1 MFSIEFINKVFFTLI
16 IEEYDV
22 FFPLIFFF
30 FYLIFS
36 LLIKKERNIL
46 TQIIILLIPFFY
58 IFYQYSYLS
67 NFFSSIGQDSLI
79 ELNADFGEAIF
90 YLKTFL
96 KFLLDPEIFKRNR
109 FWLVLICSM
118 LSGVLFYFLLFT
130 FFKRKNIH
138 LSKLNKFFNGI
149 FTIVLIITVYFSYNF
164 IVNNIKLGTD
174 LEAKST
180 QISKNIEKYNIVKK
194 NSEDLMVIL
203 YVGESASALNF
214 NLYGYPFETTHYLK
228 KLEKNLNFIKFD
240 NVYATHT
247 HTTPSLINTFTICTD
262 NINSEKCMLHTSYS
276 ENSILPVTDIISSKI
291 NTYLFSTQGELGGH
305 NFGGKL
311 VFELEKKFFSH
322 EYEKDSGLKFKG
334 NRYVPK
340 LKDKEFFENVF
351 CNKNDLFQNKK
362 QSLSVLH
369 SYAGH
374 GKYNGYLDY
383 IADDIRIKY
392 PNYLSG
398 INLLGKDSKNFK
410 TYSEYDS
417 AIKYVD
423 LSLKNVISCSFK
435 NSKKTSKPII
445 FIYFSDHG
453 ESPGSLRGH
462 DSSRLTY
469 EMLHV
474 PFFIIF
480 NDEARRM
487 YESKFK
493 KLKELSENDLTLKI
507 ISDILLYL
515 FEIDIT
521 EKLNPNTVYNH
532 QDFKSKSKNYILGRK
547 DLNGKIS
554 KLPFNTNNIENIGNL
569 IDKELYR
576 KLDTSINLWLLQKYL
591 NDNKISDR
599 TKIEKI
605 VCRHRANSLYL
616 QFQSSLSNSC
626 FETDIIIKKGKF
638 ISSHDSKKQTK
649 LDLEYFF
656 NSDFKE
662 NILWLDV
669 KNINTLDN
677 CNYANKWLKKNKLN
691 FKHSL
696 LEIPTKSIKNINDGD
711 WTKCIKEISKIE
723 NVTIGYYL
731 PTDILTK
738 CSKNKISQMNCKNI
752 IKEIELFL
760 LKNEIENV
768 TFDIVGYDWLR
779 NNKFLE
785 KFKWN
790 IWHID
795 DLDDLEKIVKQENI
809 GILLLRNDKFTNYLN

>member
-1 MFSIEFINKVFFTLI
+1 MFSIEFIKKVFFTLI

-30 FYLIFS
+30 CYFIFS
-36 LLIKKERNIL
+36 LLIKKERNTL

-67 NFFSSIGQDSLI
+67 NFFSSIGQDSLV

-90 YLKTFL
+90 YIKTFL
-96 KFLLDPEIFKRNR
+96 KFLLDPEIFRRNR

-118 LSGVLFYFLLFT
+118 LSGILFYFFLFI

-164 IVNNIKLGTD
+164 IANNIKLGSN
-174 LEAKST
+174 LEAKSI
-180 QISKNIEKYNIVKK
+180 QISKNIEKYHVDKK

-203 YVGESASALNF
+203 YVGESTSALNF
-214 NLYGYPFETTHYLK
+214 SLYGYPFETTNYLK

-240 NVYATHT
+240 NVYSTHT
-247 HTTPSLINTFTICTD
+247 HTSPSLINTFTICTD
-262 NINSEKCMLHTSYS
+262 NINSDKCMLHANYS
-276 ENSILPVTDIISSKI
+276 DNSILPVTDIISSKI

-311 VFELEKKFFSH
+311 VFELKKKFFSH
-322 EYEKDSGLKFKG
+322 EYEKDPILKFKG

-340 LKDKEFFENVF
+340 LKDKEFFENIF
-351 CNKNDLFQNKK
+351 CNKNESFKNKEP
-362 QSLSVLH
+362 SLSVLH

-392 PNYLSG
+392 PNYLNG
-398 INLLGKDSKNFK
+398 INLLGKDSRNFK
-410 TYSEYDS
+410 NYREYDS
-417 AIKYVD
+417 SIKYID
-423 LSLKNVISCSFK
+423 LSLENVITCSFR
-435 NSKKTSKPII
+435 NSKKTSKPLI

-480 NDEARRM
+480 NDEARII

-493 KLKELSENDLTLKI
+493 KLKDLSKNDLTLKVV
-507 ISDILLYL
+507 SDILLYL
-515 FEIDIT
+515 FEIDII
-521 EKLNPNTVYNH
+521 EKSTRKTVYKH
-532 QDFKSKSKNYILGRK
+532 QDFKSKNKNYILGRK
-547 DLNGKIS
+547 DLDGKIS
-554 KLPFNTNNIENIGNL
+554 KLPFNDNKIENIGNL
-569 IDKELYR
+569 ISKELYGR
-576 KLDTSINLWLLQKYL
+576 LDTSINLWLLQKYL
-591 NDNKISDR
+591 DDKKISNR

-605 VCRHRANSLYL
+605 ICRHRANSLYL

-638 ISSHDSKKQTK
+638 ISSHDSEKETK
-649 LDLEYFF
+649 LDFEYFF

-662 NILWLDV
+662 NILWLDI

-677 CNYANKWLKKNKLN
+677 CNQAYIWIKKNKSN
-691 FKHSL
+691 FKHAL
-696 LEIPTKSIKNINDGD
+696 LEIPTKSIRNINDDD

-723 NVTIGYYL
+723 NITIGYYL
-731 PTDILTK
+731 PTDTLTK
-738 CSKNKISQMNCKNI
+738 CSTNKIFHTNCKNI
-752 IKEIELFL
+752 IKEIEFFL

-768 TFDIVGYDWLR
+768 TFDVVGYNWLK

-795 DLDDLEKIVKQENI
+795 DLDDLEKILNQKNI